1 MSKKRK
7 KSRNYN
13 LSGSIEVYNIT
24 RGRRKA
30 TILNFDEPLITE
42 IVEYSGS
49 IVRKSPNYD
58 NDDPE
63 SRKEEISSCGSR
75 I

>member
-7 KSRNYN
+7 KSRNYK

-30 TILNFDEPLITE
+30 TILNLDEPLIIE
-42 IVEYSGS
+42 IMEYSGS
-49 IVRKSPNYD
+49 IVTKSPNYD
-58 NDDPE
+58 NDDSE
-63 SRKEEISSCGSR
+63 NQQEEISGCGSR